1 VSEATKTAVVKAVM
15 EADTVKCAN
24 MGAAKVAT
32 AKTAAVATTSMREG
46 RRWHHQQRSDRKS
59 FNGCSPAENELTR

>member
-1 VSEATKTAVVKAVM
+1 MSEATKTAVVKAVM

-32 AKTAAVATTSMREG
+32 AVTSASVTSASAAASGECR
-46 RRWHHQQRSDRKS
+46 
-59 FNGCSPAENELTR
+59 A